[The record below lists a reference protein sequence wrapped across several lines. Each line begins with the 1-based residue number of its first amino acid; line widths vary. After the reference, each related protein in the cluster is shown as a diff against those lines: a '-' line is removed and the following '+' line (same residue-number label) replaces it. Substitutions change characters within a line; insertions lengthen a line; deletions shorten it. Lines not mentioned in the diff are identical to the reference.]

1 MKPSPSSTL
10 AMVWLLAA
18 CICHNRLQVS
28 PYDQEWVVVVVGT
41 DSGIVTVMVVVVT
54 MVVMV
59 VLEWKVG
66 TT

>member
-1 MKPSPSSTL
+1 
-10 AMVWLLAA
+10 MVWLLAA

-28 PYDQEWVVVVVGT
+28 PYDQEWVVVVGT
-41 DSGIVTVMVVVVT
+41 DSRIVMVVVVT

>member
-28 PYDQEWVVVVVGT
+28 PYDQEWVVVVGT
-41 DSGIVTVMVVVVT
+41 DSRIVMVVVVT